1 MALIIENGT
10 GVPNADSFI
19 TVTECSADAVAY
31 FGSSLNGNNADKE
44 AALRRAFTYMRA
56 LEWKD
61 DLWPTFGGTIPNVVK
76 LAQSVFARAEFQ
88 KVNAL
93 SPTVTL
99 RGNKVLNKVDAIGW
113 DVNHGPNTVE
123 ASRPIVTMGMDFLAP
138 YLKRNPNKSGGTFD
152 LVRS

>member
-10 GVPNADSFI
+10 GVANADSFI
-19 TVTECSADAVAY
+19 TVAQFDSYGVEY
-31 FGSSLNGNNADKE
+31 FGAALSGSNTEKE
-44 AALRRAFTYMRA
+44 AALRRAFAYMRA
-56 LEWKD
+56 LEWMPD
-61 DLWPTFGGTIPNVVK
+61 TWVTFGGTIPNVVK

-113 DVNHGPNTVE
+113 DVNHGPNTVD